1 MENITIIIPCY
12 NEEKRLPVKDYY
24 SFLLNYNG
32 KMVFVN
38 DGSSDKTL
46 KVLAYIK
53 RDFPGKVSILHL
65 RKNVG
70 KSEAIR
76 RGILERTTSLP
87 NDIIGFMDADL
98 STPFDEVYY
107 FMDALQKSHFKL
119 IFGSRI
125 ARIGANI
132 YRFHARHY
140 FGRVVATAISIY
152 LGIPIYDSQCGAK
165 FFRADFAHQVFS
177 EPFVSR
183 WLFDV
188 EIFKRILQ
196 SDTKV
201 DEVCYEM
208 PLHTWIEKGGSK
220 LTIHDV
226 IKLPFEFYKIANY
239 YMDKE
244 NKMDLYSLYQDY
256 RKPSFLIQEKLY
268 NKI

>member
-1 MENITIIIPCY
+1 MENMTIVIPCY
-12 NEEKRLPVKDYY
+12 NEEKRLPINDYK
-24 SFLLNYNG
+24 SFLLNYKG
-32 KMVFVN
+32 QMVFVN

-53 RDFPGKVSILHL
+53 RDFPEKVSILHL
-65 RKNVG
+65 KKNVG
-70 KSEAIR
+70 KAEAIR
-76 RGILERTTSLP
+76 RGILEKTT
-87 NDIIGFMDADL
+87 NNTNNIIGFMDADL
-98 STPFDEVYY
+98 STPFDEVDY
-107 FMDALQKSHFKL
+107 FIEALQKSNFKM

-132 YRFHARHY
+132 HRFHSRHY
-140 FGRVVATAISIY
+140 FGRIVATAISIY

-177 EPFVSR
+177 EAFISR

-196 SDTKV
+196 SKTKV
-201 DEVCYEM
+201 DEICYEL
-208 PLHTWIEKGGSK
+208 PLHTWIEKGDSK

-226 IKLPFEFYKIANY
+226 IKLPFEFYRIANY

-244 NKMDLYSLYQDY
+244 NKTDVYGLYQDY
-256 RKPSFLIQEKLY
+256 RKPGNLMHKNIAQ
-268 NKI
+268 